1 MDHRCC
7 ALSSPP
13 LMPGQPCRPTLNG
26 AVPRGVG
33 ATVARSPMSW
43 SPSGTSARAAGSRRP
58 SKTRQL
64 RAARDVR
71 RLREF
76 STFDKFSDHELQR
89 LVRTARHESRSTPW
103 PLIHERTPS
112 DACCAAH
119 RRGGVY
125 VGRDLIATLGPGE
138 VIGESAIRS
147 GKLRSAT
154 VTTTGPAEA
163 LRIDR
168 DDLAAL
174 LDELPALREAMDAT
188 IARHTSPS
196 RRRRAGEPEPKRTRL
211 TASVPAELATRFE
224 QAAGRAG

>member
-1 MDHRCC
+1 MVAIRNVGRGRGK
-7 ALSSPP
+7 SPTE
-13 LMPGQPCRPTLNG
+13 QDE
-26 AVPRGVG
+26 A
-33 ATVARSPMSW
+33 
-43 SPSGTSARAAGSRRP
+43 
-58 SKTRQL
+58 QL

-112 DACCAAH
+112 DACYVLLTGEA
-119 RRGGVY
+119 GVY

-168 DDLAAL
+168 DDLAGL
-174 LDELPALREAMDAT
+174 LDELPSLREAMDAT
-188 IARHTSPS
+188 VARHTSVTSAAQP
-196 RRRRAGEPEPKRTRL
+196 ADPEPKRTRL
-211 TASVPAELATRFE
+211 TTSVPAELATRFE
-224 QAAGRAG
+224 QAAGQAGLTVAAALEEALTNWIGDNGSRH

>member
-1 MDHRCC
+1 MVAIRNVGKGRGK
-7 ALSSPP
+7 SPTE
-13 LMPGQPCRPTLNG
+13 QDE
-26 AVPRGVG
+26 A
-33 ATVARSPMSW
+33 
-43 SPSGTSARAAGSRRP
+43 
-58 SKTRQL
+58 QL
-64 RAARDVR
+64 RAAREVR

-76 STFDKFSDHELQR
+76 STCDKFSDHELQR

-112 DACCAAH
+112 DACYVLLTGEA
-119 RRGGVY
+119 GVY

-168 DDLAAL
+168 DDLAGL
-174 LDELPALREAMDAT
+174 LDELPSLREAMDAT
-188 IARHTSPS
+188 VARHTSVTSAAQP
-196 RRRRAGEPEPKRTRL
+196 ADPEPKRTRL
-211 TASVPAELATRFE
+211 TTSVPAELVTRFE
-224 QAAGRAG
+224 QAAGQAGLTVAAALEEALTNWIGDNGPRH

>member
-1 MDHRCC
+1 MVAIRNVGKGRGK
-7 ALSSPP
+7 SPTE
-13 LMPGQPCRPTLNG
+13 QDE
-26 AVPRGVG
+26 A
-33 ATVARSPMSW
+33 
-43 SPSGTSARAAGSRRP
+43 
-58 SKTRQL
+58 QL

-76 STFDKFSDHELQR
+76 TNFDKFSDHELQR
-89 LVRTARHESRSTPW
+89 LVRTALHESRSMPW

-112 DACCAAH
+112 DACYVLLTGEA
-119 RRGGVY
+119 GVY

-188 IARHTSPS
+188 VARHTSVTTAAEP
-196 RRRRAGEPEPKRTRL
+196 ANPEPKRTRL

-224 QAAGRAG
+224 QAAGRAGVTVAAALEEALTNWIEDNGPRH

>member
-1 MDHRCC
+1 MVAIRNVGKGRGK
-7 ALSSPP
+7 SPTE
-13 LMPGQPCRPTLNG
+13 QDE
-26 AVPRGVG
+26 A
-33 ATVARSPMSW
+33 
-43 SPSGTSARAAGSRRP
+43 
-58 SKTRQL
+58 QL

-112 DACCAAH
+112 DACYVLLTGEA
-119 RRGGVY
+119 GVY

-168 DDLAAL
+168 DDLAGL
-174 LDELPALREAMDAT
+174 LDELPSLREAMDAT
-188 IARHTSPS
+188 VARHTSVTSAAQP
-196 RRRRAGEPEPKRTRL
+196 ADPEPKRTRL
-211 TASVPAELATRFE
+211 TTSVPAELVTRFE
-224 QAAGRAG
+224 QAAGQAGLTVAAALEEALTNWIGDNGPRH

>member
-1 MDHRCC
+1 MVAIRNVGKGRGK
-7 ALSSPP
+7 SPTE
-13 LMPGQPCRPTLNG
+13 QDE
-26 AVPRGVG
+26 A
-33 ATVARSPMSW
+33 
-43 SPSGTSARAAGSRRP
+43 
-58 SKTRQL
+58 QL

-112 DACCAAH
+112 DACYVLLTGEA
-119 RRGGVY
+119 GVY

-168 DDLAAL
+168 DDLAGL
-174 LDELPALREAMDAT
+174 LDELPSLREAMDAT
-188 IARHTSPS
+188 VARHTSVTSAAVPTK
-196 RRRRAGEPEPKRTRL
+196 PEPKRARL
-211 TASVPAELATRFE
+211 TTSVPAELVTRFE
-224 QAAGRAG
+224 QAAGQAGLTVAAALEEALTNWIGDNGPRH

>member
-1 MDHRCC
+1 MVAIRNVGKGRGK
-7 ALSSPP
+7 SPTE
-13 LMPGQPCRPTLNG
+13 QDE
-26 AVPRGVG
+26 A
-33 ATVARSPMSW
+33 
-43 SPSGTSARAAGSRRP
+43 
-58 SKTRQL
+58 QL

-112 DACCAAH
+112 DACYVLLTGEA
-119 RRGGVY
+119 GVY

-168 DDLAAL
+168 DDLAGL
-174 LDELPALREAMDAT
+174 LDELPSLREAMDAT
-188 IARHTSPS
+188 VARHTSVTSAAQP
-196 RRRRAGEPEPKRTRL
+196 ADPEPKRTRL
-211 TASVPAELATRFE
+211 TTSVPAELVTRFE
-224 QAAGRAG
+224 QAAGRAGVTVAAALEEALTNWIEDNGPRQ

>member
-1 MDHRCC
+1 MVAIRNVGKGRGK
-7 ALSSPP
+7 SPTE
-13 LMPGQPCRPTLNG
+13 QDE
-26 AVPRGVG
+26 V
-33 ATVARSPMSW
+33 
-43 SPSGTSARAAGSRRP
+43 
-58 SKTRQL
+58 QL

-76 STFDKFSDHELQR
+76 STFDRFSDHELQR

-112 DACCAAH
+112 DACYVLLTGEA
-119 RRGGVY
+119 GVY

-168 DDLAAL
+168 DDLAGL

-188 IARHTSPS
+188 VARHTSVTTAAEP
-196 RRRRAGEPEPKRTRL
+196 ANPEPKRTRL
-211 TASVPAELATRFE
+211 TTSVPAELVTRFE
-224 QAAGRAG
+224 QAAGQAGLTVAAALEEALTGWIGDNGPRH

>member
-1 MDHRCC
+1 MVAIRNVGKGRGK
-7 ALSSPP
+7 SPTE
-13 LMPGQPCRPTLNG
+13 QDE
-26 AVPRGVG
+26 A
-33 ATVARSPMSW
+33 
-43 SPSGTSARAAGSRRP
+43 
-58 SKTRQL
+58 QL

-112 DACCAAH
+112 DACYVLLTGEA
-119 RRGGVY
+119 GVY

-188 IARHTSPS
+188 IARHTSVTYAAVP
-196 RRRRAGEPEPKRTRL
+196 ANPDPKRTRL

-224 QAAGRAG
+224 QAAGRAGVTVAAALEEALTGWIGDNGPRH

>member
-1 MDHRCC
+1 MVAIRNVGRGRGK
-7 ALSSPP
+7 SPTE
-13 LMPGQPCRPTLNG
+13 QDE
-26 AVPRGVG
+26 A
-33 ATVARSPMSW
+33 
-43 SPSGTSARAAGSRRP
+43 
-58 SKTRQL
+58 QL

-112 DACCAAH
+112 DACYVLLTGEA
-119 RRGGVY
+119 GVY

-168 DDLAAL
+168 DDLAGL
-174 LDELPALREAMDAT
+174 LDELPSLREAMDAT
-188 IARHTSPS
+188 VARHTSVTTAAEP
-196 RRRRAGEPEPKRTRL
+196 ANPEPKRTRL
-211 TASVPAELATRFE
+211 TTSVPAELVTRFE
-224 QAAGRAG
+224 QAAGQAGLTVAAALEEALTNWIGDNGPRH

>member
-1 MDHRCC
+1 MVAIRNVGKGRGK
-7 ALSSPP
+7 SPTE
-13 LMPGQPCRPTLNG
+13 QDE
-26 AVPRGVG
+26 A
-33 ATVARSPMSW
+33 
-43 SPSGTSARAAGSRRP
+43 
-58 SKTRQL
+58 QL

-76 STFDKFSDHELQR
+76 STFDGFSDHELQR

-112 DACCAAH
+112 DACYVLLTGEA
-119 RRGGVY
+119 GVY

-168 DDLAAL
+168 DDLAGL
-174 LDELPALREAMDAT
+174 LDELPSLREAMDAT
-188 IARHTSPS
+188 VARHTSVTSAAQP
-196 RRRRAGEPEPKRTRL
+196 ADPEPKRTRL
-211 TASVPAELATRFE
+211 TTSVPAELVTRFE
-224 QAAGRAG
+224 QAAGQAGLTVAAALEEALTNWIGDNGPRH

>member
-1 MDHRCC
+1 MVAIRNVGKGRGK
-7 ALSSPP
+7 SPTE
-13 LMPGQPCRPTLNG
+13 QDE
-26 AVPRGVG
+26 V
-33 ATVARSPMSW
+33 
-43 SPSGTSARAAGSRRP
+43 
-58 SKTRQL
+58 QL

-76 STFDKFSDHELQR
+76 STFDGFSDHELQR

-112 DACCAAH
+112 DACYVLLTGEA
-119 RRGGVY
+119 GVY

-168 DDLAAL
+168 DDLAGL
-174 LDELPALREAMDAT
+174 LDELPSLREAMDAT
-188 IARHTSPS
+188 VARHTSVTSAAQP
-196 RRRRAGEPEPKRTRL
+196 ADPEPKRTRL
-211 TASVPAELATRFE
+211 TTSVPAELVTRFE
-224 QAAGRAG
+224 QAAGQAGLTVAAALEEALTNWIGDNGPRH

>member
-1 MDHRCC
+1 MVAIRNVGKGRGK
-7 ALSSPP
+7 SPTE
-13 LMPGQPCRPTLNG
+13 QDE
-26 AVPRGVG
+26 A
-33 ATVARSPMSW
+33 
-43 SPSGTSARAAGSRRP
+43 
-58 SKTRQL
+58 QL

-112 DACCAAH
+112 DACYVLLTGEA
-119 RRGGVY
+119 GVY

-168 DDLAAL
+168 DDLAGL

-188 IARHTSPS
+188 IARHTSVRSAVPTN
-196 RRRRAGEPEPKRTRL
+196 PEPKRTRL
-211 TASVPAELATRFE
+211 TTSVPAELVTRFE
-224 QAAGRAG
+224 QAAGQAGLTVAAALEEALTNWIGDNGPRH

>member
-1 MDHRCC
+1 MVAIRNVGKGRGK
-7 ALSSPP
+7 SPTE
-13 LMPGQPCRPTLNG
+13 QDE
-26 AVPRGVG
+26 A
-33 ATVARSPMSW
+33 
-43 SPSGTSARAAGSRRP
+43 
-58 SKTRQL
+58 QL

-112 DACCAAH
+112 DACYVLLTGEA
-119 RRGGVY
+119 GVY

-168 DDLAAL
+168 DDLAGL
-174 LDELPALREAMDAT
+174 LDELPSLREAMDAT
-188 IARHTSPS
+188 VARHTSVTSAAQP
-196 RRRRAGEPEPKRTRL
+196 ADPEPKRTRL
-211 TASVPAELATRFE
+211 TTSVPAELVTRFE
-224 QAAGRAG
+224 QAAGRAGVTVAAALEEALTGWIGDNGPRH

>member
-1 MDHRCC
+1 MVAIRNVGKGRGK
-7 ALSSPP
+7 SPTE
-13 LMPGQPCRPTLNG
+13 QDE
-26 AVPRGVG
+26 V
-33 ATVARSPMSW
+33 
-43 SPSGTSARAAGSRRP
+43 
-58 SKTRQL
+58 QL

-76 STFDKFSDHELQR
+76 STFDRFSDHELQR

-112 DACCAAH
+112 DACYVLLTGEA
-119 RRGGVY
+119 GVY

-168 DDLAAL
+168 DDLAGL
-174 LDELPALREAMDAT
+174 LDELPSLREAMDAT
-188 IARHTSPS
+188 VARHTSVTSAAQP
-196 RRRRAGEPEPKRTRL
+196 ADPEPKRTRL
-211 TASVPAELATRFE
+211 TTSVPAELVTRFE
-224 QAAGRAG
+224 QAAGRAGVTVAAALEEALTNWIEDNGPRQ